1 MKLAA
6 LQTRLFKKFFK
17 LGSQAS
23 NNVIDIRA
31 FDAIDFLSR
40 GLAVGSE
47 PFSILDLGCS
57 GGPTNAWV
65 RNWNNYRWVGIDA
78 DIRAIKK
85 LESLLPVGSEVMH
98 GYVYS
103 NKFCS
108 HAVPIDA
115 PQLEIDALLSRNSYD
130 FVKIDIDGCDLH
142 ILEGI
147 LNSAVKQKILGVEIE
162 VTYST
167 FRDSNVNFADCASL
181 LIDKDFELVAIE
193 SARRYSN
200 GEIFSPYVWDIPA
213 QTGMGKVFQGNQ
225 LWVKRQIPTDERSQ
239 VVGSLILAAFGLS
252 DWAWGLM
259 QKLVDD
265 HGGKYLSVQKDK
277 LQRYFIPKF
286 IGAEGADIN
295 EGVDDSEWFKMWRIQ
310 SQNREIEQP
319 WFLSN

>member
-1 MKLAA
+1 
-6 LQTRLFKKFFK
+6 
-17 LGSQAS
+17 
-23 NNVIDIRA
+23 
-31 FDAIDFLSR
+31 
-40 GLAVGSE
+40 
-47 PFSILDLGCS
+47 
-57 GGPTNAWV
+57 
-65 RNWNNYRWVGIDA
+65 
-78 DIRAIKK
+78 
-85 LESLLPVGSEVMH
+85 MH

-108 HAVPIDA
+108 HAVPTDA
-115 PQLEIDALLSRNSYD
+115 PQLEIDALLSRNAYD

-147 LNSAVKQKILGVEIE
+147 LNSEVQQKILGIEIE

-239 VVGSLILAAFGLS
+239 VVESLILAAFGLS

-295 EGVDDSEWFKMWRIQ
+295 EGVADSEWFKMWRIQ

>member
-1 MKLAA
+1 
-6 LQTRLFKKFFK
+6 
-17 LGSQAS
+17 
-23 NNVIDIRA
+23 
-31 FDAIDFLSR
+31 
-40 GLAVGSE
+40 VGSE
-47 PFSILDLGCS
+47 I
-57 GGPTNAWV
+57 
-65 RNWNNYRWVGIDA
+65 I
-78 DIRAIKK
+78 
-85 LESLLPVGSEVMH
+85 H

-103 NKFCS
+103 KKFCS
-108 HAVPIDA
+108 HAVPTDA
-115 PQLEIDALLSRNSYD
+115 PQLEIDALLTKNAYD

-147 LNSAVKQKILGVEIE
+147 LNSTAQQQILGVEIE

-167 FRDSNVNFADCASL
+167 FRDSTVNFADCASL
-181 LIDKDFELVAIE
+181 LINKDFELVAIE

-225 LWVKRQIPTDERSQ
+225 LWVKKQIPTDERSQ
-239 VVGSLILAAFGLS
+239 VVGSLILTAFGLS

-265 HGGKYLSVQKDK
+265 HGGKYLSVPKDK
-277 LQRYFIPKF
+277 LCGYFIPKF
-286 IGAEGADIN
+286 IGSDGTDLN
-295 EGVDDSEWFKMWRIQ
+295 ERVTDSEWFKLWRIQ